1 MELNVKLPQ
10 EILSLFQLR
19 DKEEIRYSSPFD
31 INRQG
36 QFTNSSYGILTNNR
50 LIIVEDRQIVYEKE
64 LAELSAMKC
73 ESQVNSG
80 ILVVTEKDTD
90 TARHV
95 ARFSMK
101 QISRFASIAKGGM
114 LMMEG
119 SLRTV

>member
-19 DKEEIRYSSPFD
+19 DEEEIRYSSPFD

-64 LAELSAMKC
+64 LAELSAMTV
-73 ESQVNSG
+73 SYTH
-80 ILVVTEKDTD
+80 L
-90 TARHV
+90 
-95 ARFSMK
+95 
-101 QISRFASIAKGGM
+101 IS
-114 LMMEG
+114 L
-119 SLRTV
+119 